1 MTIILPIQ
9 KNFTDVTEISRH
21 NDLIISFDTF
31 YNYYHLWCGV
41 NSFVVDPLFKKI
53 MRNHT
58 QMMLAFQIMVRFCMI
73 KKKYLFHLL
82 GTYFLYHSHII
93 L

>member
-41 NSFVVDPLFKKI
+41 NSFVVDPLFKK
-53 MRNHT
+53 NHEKSLT
-58 QMMLAFQIMVRFCMI
+58 DDVSFS
-73 KKKYLFHLL
+73 KN
-82 GTYFLYHSHII
+82 G
-93 L
+93 